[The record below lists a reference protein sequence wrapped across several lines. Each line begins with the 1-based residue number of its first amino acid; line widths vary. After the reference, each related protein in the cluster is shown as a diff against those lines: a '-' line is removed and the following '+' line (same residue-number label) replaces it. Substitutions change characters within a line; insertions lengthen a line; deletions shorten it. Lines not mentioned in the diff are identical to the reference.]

1 MIIRTT
7 DGIERVVGGPE
18 GQGAMFTQRGL
29 GTEENFFDW
38 KDIENVF
45 SGGRWWNEDV
55 DNEFPA
61 SVSSTST
68 AKKEN

>member
-1 MIIRTT
+1 MIIRTS
-7 DGIERVVGGPE
+7 DGIEHLVGGPD

-38 KDIENVF
+38 EDIEDVF
-45 SGGRWWNEDV
+45 SGGRWWYSL
-55 DNEFPA
+55 DNEFPV

-68 AKKEN
+68 AKKENL